1 MNKFRATQL
10 WRFGACLVGM
20 WLLALLPAIAQQRF
34 RIMEYNVENLF
45 DTIPST
51 THADHDFTPQGSY
64 KWTSM
69 RYWSK
74 VSRISRVVA
83 ATGDEQPADLVA
95 LIEVENDSVLADL
108 VYRTKLHKMGYDYI
122 VTHSPDVRGINVAL
136 LYQPQRFRIIHHD
149 SVRVAPPQKEQR
161 PTRDVLHVAGVL
173 FTGDTLDVFIC
184 HLPSRRG
191 GGTATEYRA
200 NVTNALRNRVDQVMQ
215 QRHNAH
221 IVITGDFNAYYPESI
236 FTDQLKTELPP
247 PHPLSAQPNTLY
259 LLSHSMKGRHD
270 VTGTYKFQGVWNQ
283 LDQFIVNGRLLN
295 NTTSKQTLRT
305 QTDACRLVDFP
316 FLLQRDRNGEGFHP
330 YRTFL
335 GPFYQGGFSDHLPLI
350 LDLFY

>member
-20 WLLALLPAIAQQRF
+20 WILALLPAIAQQRF

-64 KWTSM
+64 KWTSI

-161 PTRDVLHVAGVL
+161 PTRDVLTWQGCYLRATRSMCLFATFPVDVAVG
-173 FTGDTLDVFIC
+173 
-184 HLPSRRG
+184 
-191 GGTATEYRA
+191 
-200 NVTNALRNRVDQVMQ
+200 
-215 QRHNAH
+215 
-221 IVITGDFNAYYPESI
+221 
-236 FTDQLKTELPP
+236 LPP
-247 PHPLSAQPNTLY
+247 NI
-259 LLSHSMKGRHD
+259 GR
-270 VTGTYKFQGVWNQ
+270 T
-283 LDQFIVNGRLLN
+283 
-295 NTTSKQTLRT
+295 
-305 QTDACRLVDFP
+305 
-316 FLLQRDRNGEGFHP
+316 
-330 YRTFL
+330 
-335 GPFYQGGFSDHLPLI
+335 
-350 LDLFY
+350 